1 MSTSALRRLAASL
14 FMVGFPRARPDD
26 EVLELIDAGVGGVIL
41 FKRNVE
47 SAEQTASL
55 INALKTRAGRPLI
68 AAVDQ
73 EGGRVARLRG
83 APFTALPPLRMLG
96 QSRDAAVAERVGR
109 LLAYEVRAIGFDW
122 DFAPVLD
129 VDTNPKN
136 PVIGDRS
143 FHREATEVARLG
155 VAMARGLEAQGV
167 ASCGKHFPGHGD
179 TDQDSHLDLPRLLHD
194 LERLRRVELVPFEAY
209 ARARLA
215 SLMTAHVIFD
225 AIERE
230 KPATMSHAVL
240 TGLLRRELGF
250 EGVIVSDDLE
260 MKAIAD
266 HYSIERAVVEGL
278 EAGVDLFLVC
288 HLAKRQWSAIDAVV
302 KAVET
307 GRLTVERLEASRAR
321 LSALEHRFV
330 HGPENLLAT
339 LGSAEHRALAKG
351 LSADD
356 DAGLDPTE
364 RSLAEPPQ
372 PDDG

>member
-1 MSTSALRRLAASL
+1 
-14 FMVGFPRARPDD
+14 MVGFPRARPDD

-41 FKRNVE
+41 FKRNIE
-47 SAEQTASL
+47 SAEQTSSL

-83 APFTALPPLRMLG
+83 PPFTAVPPLRTLAKN
-96 QSRDAAVAERVGR
+96 RDAALAERVGR
-109 LLAYEVRAIGFDW
+109 LLGYEVRAVGFDW

-129 VDTNPKN
+129 VDTNSKN

-143 FHREATEVARLG
+143 FHHDPAEVGRLG

-179 TDQDSHLDLPRLLHD
+179 TDQDSHLDLPRLPHH
-194 LERLRRVELVPFEAY
+194 LERLRQVELVPFEAY
-209 ARARLA
+209 ARAGLA

-225 AIERE
+225 AIEPE
-230 KPATMSHAVL
+230 KPATMSRAVL
-240 TGLLRRELGF
+240 TDLLRNQLGF

-288 HLAKRQWSAIDAVV
+288 HLATRQWSAIDAVV
-302 KAVET
+302 KAVES
-307 GRLTVERLEASRAR
+307 GRLSVERLEASRAR
-321 LSALEHRFV
+321 LAALERRFV
-330 HGPENLLAT
+330 HGPEDLLST
-339 LGSAEHRALAKG
+339 LGSSEHRALAKG
-351 LSADD
+351 LSVEEFT
-356 DAGLDPTE
+356 GVDPTE
-364 RSLAEPPQ
+364 RSPYA
-372 PDDG
+372 